1 MRRVEEGQDLNIGE
15 MTYLDIRS
23 QKKSIYGCYNNWIIL
38 QDSYQNKTLFLY
50 KDKIIISINCHPFSK
65 ETAE

>member
-23 QKKSIYGCYNNWIIL
+23 QKKSMYGCYNNWIIL
-38 QDSYQNKTLFLY
+38 QDSDPNKRLFFTKTRY
-50 KDKIIISINCHPFSK
+50 
-65 ETAE
+65 